1 MSCYLSEGVV
11 ITLDTVTRD
20 VVTEVPGLT
29 SHTAGAAVFPECSRW
44 TLCLTLR
51 PGVSRLTQTG
61 PVNLS
66 TETSVTAA
74 ALELTGLPPGPPG
87 TASFPAADPS
97 VARLTLTGEGGNAGS
112 VFAVD
117 AQWDTLTTIPA
128 SLSEPLA
135 TALHLGRVQGRIY
148 Q

>member
-1 MSCYLSEGVV
+1 MCCYLSEGVV
-11 ITLDTVTRD
+11 VTLHTVARD
-20 VVTEVPGLT
+20 VVTEVPGITDL
-29 SHTAGAAVFPECSRW
+29 TAGVAIFPECSRW

-51 PGVSRLTQTG
+51 PGVSRLTLTG

-87 TASFPAADPS
+87 TASLPAADPS
-97 VARLTLTGEGGNAGS
+97 VAWLTLTGEGGSAGS

-128 SLSEPLA
+128 RLSETLA
-135 TALHLGRVQGRIY
+135 TALH
-148 Q
+148 